1 LSPTRWDIFCSVVDN
16 YGDVGVAWRLARQLA
31 SEHGLA
37 VRLLVDDLRALSRI
51 TPGIAPGID
60 PAQDEKVIQG
70 VQLRRWT
77 AGRDAAVPDDVADV
91 VADVVVE
98 AFGCGLPKRY
108 EDAMVRRARPPA
120 WIVLEYLSAESWVET
135 HHGLPSPHP
144 SLSLARHFFF
154 PGFTP
159 ATGGLLRERDLFAQ
173 RDAFQ
178 SDSAARAEF
187 WRALGV
193 AQPAP
198 GAIVVSL
205 FCYPD
210 APLPALLDAWADGDD
225 AVVCVVP
232 EGVAAGALDRWT
244 EGEVPHPG
252 QSLTRGRL
260 VVAGIP
266 FLAQDDYDRLLW
278 ASDINFVR
286 GEDSFVRAQWAARPF
301 VWSAYAQPGN
311 AHALKQDAFL
321 ARYGDG
327 LAPGPAAVLGS
338 FSKAWNDAGEG
349 EPTVGAL
356 WPALVGARSA
366 LDDYSRTWAQV
377 LAVQADLAS
386 ALVKFVSD
394 RV

>member
-1 LSPTRWDIFCSVVDN
+1 MSPTRWDIFCSVVDN

-31 SEHGLA
+31 SEHGVA
-37 VRLLVDDLRALSRI
+37 VKLWIDDLRALSRI
-51 TPGIAPGID
+51 ASGIAPGID
-60 PAQDEKVIQG
+60 PAQDENMIQG

-77 AGRDAAVPDDVADV
+77 GGRDAAVPDDITDP

-108 EDAMVRRARPPA
+108 EDAMLRRVRPPA
-120 WIVLEYLSAESWVET
+120 WIVLEYLSAEPWVET

-159 ATGGLLRERDLFAQ
+159 ATGGLLRERGLFAQ

-178 SDSAARAEF
+178 SDPAARAEF
-187 WRALGV
+187 WRVLGV
-193 AQPAP
+193 AEPVP
-198 GAIVVSL
+198 GTIVVSL

-210 APLPALLDAWADGDD
+210 APLPPLLDAWADGDD

-260 VVAGIP
+260 IVAGIP

-286 GEDSFVRAQWAARPF
+286 GEDSFVRAQWAGRPF
-301 VWSAYAQPGN
+301 VWNAYAQSGN
-311 AHALKQDAFL
+311 AHALKLDAFL
-321 ARYGDG
+321 ARYEDG
-327 LAPGPAAVLGS
+327 LAPGPAAVLGT
-338 FSKAWNDAGEG
+338 FSRAWNDAGEG

-366 LDDYSRTWAQV
+366 LDEYARTWAQA